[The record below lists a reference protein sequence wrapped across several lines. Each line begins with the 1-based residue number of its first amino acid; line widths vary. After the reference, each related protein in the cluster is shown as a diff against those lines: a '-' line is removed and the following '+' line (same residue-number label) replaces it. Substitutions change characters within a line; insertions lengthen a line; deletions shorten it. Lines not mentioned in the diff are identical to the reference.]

1 MLELG
6 GRTMRR
12 GGESHKRAK
21 SAARDTRHGFSLQ
34 TEPATKK
41 KEADVPGITERDS
54 VTTEVSAHTTQQPV
68 IRIKSIY
75 GFVYLNFVRVA
86 RRHIITGPADGNA
99 SELAESIDT
108 MSATRRARNALQTAG
123 YYPDLG
129 EFWVVHCVIG
139 RTG

>member
-1 MLELG
+1 MPGRDPNGTEGVEYFVGELAVVKYAE
-6 GRTMRR
+6 RW
-12 GGESHKRAK
+12 
-21 SAARDTRHGFSLQ
+21 
-34 TEPATKK
+34 
-41 KEADVPGITERDS
+41 ITERDS

-68 IRIKSIY
+68 IRIKSQKKRQRDAYHINI
-75 GFVYLNFVRVA
+75 LTDESVA

>member
-1 MLELG
+1 
-6 GRTMRR
+6 
-12 GGESHKRAK
+12 
-21 SAARDTRHGFSLQ
+21 
-34 TEPATKK
+34 
-41 KEADVPGITERDS
+41 PGITERDS

-68 IRIKSIY
+68 IRIKSQKKRQRDAYHINI
-75 GFVYLNFVRVA
+75 LTDESVA

>member
-1 MLELG
+1 MPGRDPNGTEGVEYFVGELAVVKYAE
-6 GRTMRR
+6 RW
-12 GGESHKRAK
+12 
-21 SAARDTRHGFSLQ
+21 
-34 TEPATKK
+34 
-41 KEADVPGITERDS
+41 ITERDS

-68 IRIKSIY
+68 IRIKSVNLRFCLSELRPQKKRQRDAYHINI
-75 GFVYLNFVRVA
+75 LTDESVA